1 MRKYTKEQFEVLK
14 EFERHFDTALNS
26 GYVRGLNTDHMRIL
40 EQTTGEKCSNM
51 SCSHCVLTYF
61 RQLGQRYFYTK
72 EQFQKE
78 SEPIE
83 APKTS
88 MEVIHNIIESDPEIK
103 QQVID
108 MSKATNK
115 ETNTEDDGKPKRGRP
130 KKSDTK

>member
-1 MRKYTKEQFEVLK
+1 MRKFTKEQFEVLK
-14 EFERHFDTALNS
+14 QFERHFDTALNS

-72 EQFQKE
+72 EQFQME
-78 SEPIE
+78 TEPKD

-88 MEVIHNIIESDPEIK
+88 MEVIDKIIESNPEVK
-103 QQVID
+103 EQVKEMI
-108 MSKATNK
+108 KATK
-115 ETNTEDDGKPKRGRP
+115 TEQDEPKPKRGRP
-130 KKSDTK
+130 KKTDTE

>member
-1 MRKYTKEQFEVLK
+1 MRKFTKEQFEVLK
-14 EFERHFDTALNS
+14 QFERHFDTALNS

-72 EQFQKE
+72 EQFQME
-78 SEPIE
+78 TEPKD

-88 MEVIHNIIESDPEIK
+88 MEVIDKMIESDPELK
-103 QQVID
+103 EQVKEMI
-108 MSKATNK
+108 KATK
-115 ETNTEDDGKPKRGRP
+115 TEQDEPKPKRGRP
-130 KKSDTK
+130 KKTDTE

>member
-1 MRKYTKEQFEVLK
+1 MRKFTKEQFEVLK
-14 EFERHFDTALNS
+14 QFERHFDTALNS

-72 EQFQKE
+72 EQFQME
-78 SEPIE
+78 TEPKD

-88 MEVIHNIIESDPEIK
+88 MEVIDKMIESDPELK
-103 QQVID
+103 EQVKEMI
-108 MSKATNK
+108 KATK
-115 ETNTEDDGKPKRGRP
+115 TEQDEPKPKRGRP
-130 KKSDTK
+130 KKADTE